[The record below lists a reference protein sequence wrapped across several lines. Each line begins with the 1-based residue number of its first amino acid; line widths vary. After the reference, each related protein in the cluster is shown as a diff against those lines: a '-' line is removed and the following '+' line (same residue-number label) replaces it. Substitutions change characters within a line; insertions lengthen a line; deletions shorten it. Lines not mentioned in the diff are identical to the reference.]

1 MFSILNHALTAQA
14 VLLTI
19 MLAFAYVERTAQ
31 AYDSKDSTFFRT
43 YTLHLSLQALTTFM
57 ALIVTT
63 YLQDSWKFE
72 LKTSFPWIFGTAGV
86 AVVTFFISHKFWSSG
101 YEAA

>member
-19 MLAFAYVERTAQ
+19 MLAFTYVERTAQ

-43 YTLHLSLQALTTFM
+43 YTLHLSLQALVTFVGLV
-57 ALIVTT
+57 ATT
-63 YLQDSWKFE
+63 YLQDSWRFE
-72 LKTSFPWIFGTAGV
+72 LKTNFLWIFGTAGV
-86 AVVTFFISHKFWSSG
+86 AVVTFFISRKFWSAG

>member
-1 MFSILNHALTAQA
+1 MFSFLNYALTAQT
-14 VLLTI
+14 VLLII
-19 MLAFAYVERTAQ
+19 MVAFTYVERTAQ
-31 AYDSKDSTFFRT
+31 AYDSKHSTFFQH
-43 YTLHLSLQALTTFM
+43 YTLHIALQALATFM
-57 ALIVTT
+57 GLIAST